1 MESLFPK
8 FINLVIFVGIIVY
21 FVRVPFKTFVFERHK
36 SMKDELEKTQ
46 AQLAEA
52 QKKFQ
57 EFSARLQAMD
67 SEIAQ
72 LVQQSRQD
80 AEASKVR
87 ILTEAKKMSDSI
99 VVDAKKAS
107 EGMLTEFKDQIRS
120 EFANQVLVRAETL
133 LRGKLTGDDR
143 LRIVKDFSKQ
153 VEAAR

>member
-8 FINLVIFVGIIVY
+8 FLNLVILVSILVY
-21 FVRVPFKTFVFERHK
+21 YTRAPFKAFIFERHQ

-46 AQLAEA
+46 AQLSEA

-67 SEIAQ
+67 AEIAQ

-99 VVDAKKAS
+99 IIDAKKAS
-107 EGMLTEFKDQIRS
+107 EGMLAEFKDQIRS

-153 VEAAR
+153 VEAVR